1 MQPLTARGVAK
12 AMLPIADQAVKLDFL
27 LEFNILKTEAD
38 RIPEWIVGAFPTG
51 VNHVQDNPSREI
63 SPF

>member
-1 MQPLTARGVAK
+1 
-12 AMLPIADQAVKLDFL
+12 MLPLADQAVKLDFL